1 MSLQPKFFTTIR
13 AYNRELFLKDLVA
26 GVIVG
31 IVAIPLAIA
40 FAIAS
45 GVSPEKGLYTAI
57 IAGFLISF
65 LGGSRVQIGGPT
77 GAFVV
82 IVYGIIE
89 KYGINGLILATLL
102 AGVILIAMGVA
113 KFGGL
118 IKFIPFPILTGF
130 TTGIAVIIFS
140 SQIKD
145 FFGMDTGKLP
155 SEFLAKWNVYFHKLN
170 TVNWNALG
178 IAALA
183 LLIIVIWPK
192 VNRRIPGSL
201 VAILVTT
208 ALVKLAGLDDVATIN
223 TQFPQFKDLPNALPA
238 PVLPHFASL
247 GDAFE
252 AMRGVMMPAVT
263 IAMLA
268 AIESLMSAAVADGM
282 IGSRHRP
289 NAELIAQGAAN
300 LASPLFG
307 GIPATGAIA
316 RTATNVKNGGRTPV
330 AGMIHAVTLLLILC
344 FFLKWAGMIPMAT
357 LAAILVFVA
366 YNMAELHA
374 FAGILRGPKSDI
386 TVLLITFL
394 LTVLIELTVA
404 IEVGMV
410 MTAFLFMKKMADLAN
425 VSIVKN
431 AMKDDEAEGKDSDAI
446 GNRVIPKGV
455 EVYEINGPFF
465 FGSLSKFQ
473 DAVALDGKRV
483 KVLIVRMRHVPY
495 MDASGIHTLE
505 ELHKRCKHH
514 GVALLISDI
523 HTQPFMI
530 AHKSGLVETIGQKNF
545 AGSIDDCLAAARALL
560 AAGAANKA
568 AETAPAA

>member
-1 MSLQPKFFTTIR
+1 MSLQPKFFTTIQG
-13 AYNRELFLKDLVA
+13 YNRELFFKDLVA

-57 IAGFLISF
+57 IAGFIISF

-89 KYGINGLILATLL
+89 KYGMNGLILATIL
-102 AGVILIAMGVA
+102 AGIILIAMGLA

-145 FFGMDTGKLP
+145 FLGLTTGKLP
-155 SEFLAKWNVYFHKLN
+155 SDFLEKWAVYFHNLG
-170 TVNWNALG
+170 TVNWNALA
-178 IAALA
+178 IAVLA
-183 LLIIVIWPK
+183 LLIIIIWPSI
-192 VNRRIPGSL
+192 NRRLPGSL

-208 ALVKLAGLDDVATIN
+208 VLVKVTGLEVATIN
-223 TQFPQFKDLPNALPA
+223 TQFPDFKNLPSSLPM
-238 PVLPHFASL
+238 PVLPHFDSFSAAVTAL
-247 GDAFE
+247 
-252 AMRGVMMPAVT
+252 RGVTMPAIT
-263 IAMLA
+263 IAILA

-282 IGSRHRP
+282 IGSRHRA
-289 NAELIAQGAAN
+289 NAELVAQGVAN
-300 LASPLFG
+300 LACPLFG

-330 AGMIHAVTLLLILC
+330 AGMVHAVVLLLILC

-357 LAAILVFVA
+357 LAAVLVFVA

-374 FAGILRGPKSDI
+374 FAGILRSSKSDI
-386 TVLLITFL
+386 TVLLITFF
-394 LTVLIELTVA
+394 LTVLIDLTVA
-404 IEVGMV
+404 IEAGMI
-410 MTAFLFMKKMADLAN
+410 MTAFLFMKKMADLTN
-425 VSIVKN
+425 VSMVKN
-431 AMKDDEAEGKDSDAI
+431 AMNDDEVDAKDADTVGSRI
-446 GNRVIPKGV
+446 IPKGV

-473 DAVALDGKRV
+473 EAIELDKKRV
-483 KVLIVRMRHVPY
+483 KVLIIRMRHVPY

-505 ELHKRCKHH
+505 EVHKRCKRL
-514 GVALLISDI
+514 GITLLISDI

-530 AHKSGLVETIGQKNF
+530 AHKSGLVTTISQKNF
-545 AGSIDDCLAAARALL
+545 AGSLDNCLCAAREIL
-560 AAGAANKA
+560 AQ
-568 AETAPAA
+568 

>member
-1 MSLQPKFFTTIR
+1 MSMQPKFFTTIQS
-13 AYNRELFLKDLVA
+13 YNRELFLKDLIA

-57 IAGFLISF
+57 IAGFIISF

-89 KYGINGLILATLL
+89 KYGMNGLILATIL
-102 AGVILIAMGVA
+102 AGIILIAMGLA

-145 FFGMDTGKLP
+145 FFGLTTGKLP
-155 SEFLAKWNVYFHKLN
+155 SDFLEKWAIYFHKLD
-170 TVNWNALG
+170 TVNWNALA
-178 IAALA
+178 IAVLA
-183 LLIIVIWPK
+183 LLIIIIWPK
-192 VNRRIPGSL
+192 INRRLPGSL

-208 ALVKLAGLDDVATIN
+208 VLVKITGLDVATIN
-223 TQFPQFKDLPNALPA
+223 TQFPDFKNLPSSLPM
-238 PVLPHFASL
+238 PVLPHFDSFSAAVTAL
-247 GDAFE
+247 
-252 AMRGVMMPAVT
+252 RGVTMPAMT
-263 IAMLA
+263 IAILA

-282 IGSRHRP
+282 IGSRHRA
-289 NAELIAQGAAN
+289 NAELIAQGVAN

-330 AGMIHAVTLLLILC
+330 AGMIHAIVLLLILC

-357 LAAILVFVA
+357 LAAVLVFVA

-374 FAGILRGPKSDI
+374 FAGILRSSKSDI
-386 TVLLITFL
+386 TVLLITFF
-394 LTVLIELTVA
+394 LTVLIDLTVA
-404 IEVGMV
+404 IEVGMI
-410 MTAFLFMKKMADLAN
+410 MTAFLFMKKMADLTN
-425 VSIVKN
+425 VSMVKN
-431 AMKDDEAEGKDSDAI
+431 AMKDEAEGPDTDAI
-446 GNRVIPKGV
+446 GTHVIPKGV

-473 DAVALDGKRV
+473 DAIELNDKRIKILV
-483 KVLIVRMRHVPY
+483 VRMRNVPY

-505 ELHKRCKHH
+505 EVHKRCKHL
-514 GVALLISDI
+514 GIALLISDI

-545 AGSIDDCLAAARALL
+545 AGSLADCLNAAREIL
-560 AAGAANKA
+560 AR
-568 AETAPAA
+568 